1 MQGVCDEMGAYDNSG
16 SQRNPGDA
24 WKTKVKG
31 LGLKLQGFKDLG
43 FKG

>member
-1 MQGVCDEMGAYDNSG
+1 MQGVCDEMGDYDNSG

-24 WKTKVKG
+24 RRTKVKR
-31 LGLKLQGFKDLG
+31 LGFKLQGFKDLG